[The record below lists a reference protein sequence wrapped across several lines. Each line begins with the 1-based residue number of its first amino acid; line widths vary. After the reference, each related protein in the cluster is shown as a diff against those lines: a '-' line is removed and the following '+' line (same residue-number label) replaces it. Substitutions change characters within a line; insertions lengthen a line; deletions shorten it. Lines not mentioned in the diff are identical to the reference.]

1 MTFLE
6 LQDTFREFT
15 LFSTID
21 LEKRFPGFDR
31 KVLVEWQK
39 KGHIKKVRNKWYV
52 FSDKTFRERDLFF
65 IANKIYDPSYV
76 SLKSAFSYYNFIPE
90 GVFQITS
97 ISTRKTK
104 QFDTPIGF
112 FRYRNMKPVLFW
124 GYRLERQMSGNS
136 HTSWIKIASPEKAI
150 LDFCYLNPK
159 YEDEL
164 DFEGLRFN
172 WEEFGEKVDLNKL
185 NSFLKYFDSGTL
197 NKRITKL
204 LNVFYAES

>member
-6 LQDTFREFT
+6 FQNIFREFT

-21 LEKRFPGFDR
+21 LEKTFPGFDR

-39 KGHIKKVRNKWYV
+39 KGYIKKLRNNWYC
-52 FSDKTFRERDLFF
+52 FADQPFNERDLFF
-65 IANKIYDPSYV
+65 VANQIYAPSYV
-76 SLKSAFSYYNFIPE
+76 SLKSALSYYNFIPE

-104 QFDTPIGF
+104 EFDTPTGF
-112 FRYRNMKPVLFW
+112 FRYRNIKPRLFF
-124 GYRLERQMSGNS
+124 GYGLEKQLSIKTHS
-136 HTSWIKIASPEKAI
+136 SWFKIAAPEKAI
-150 LDFCYLNPK
+150 LDFVYLNPRYK
-159 YEDEL
+159 DER

-172 WEEFGEKVDLNKL
+172 WEEFEEKVDLIKL
-185 NSFLKYFDSGTL
+185 KEYLIYFNSEALI
-197 NKRITKL
+197 NRISKL